1 MAAFIISQAAL
12 RRNAELLRRVAR
24 EGDVHVLL
32 ALKAFAT
39 TGCLSVLRPY
49 AAGCCASGLYEAL
62 LGAQEMGGRLA
73 VYSPA
78 YEAEDLA
85 ELVKIAHH
93 LDFNSLGQWERF
105 AAFCMAS
112 PRAQSGEMQFGLRV
126 NPAFSTGK
134 TPLYDPCRP
143 GSRLGIDIASLP
155 ETLPRGISGLHIH
168 TLCEQGAQDLIDTF
182 HAFEKNCGFLLRD
195 PSLRYL
201 NLGGG
206 HWITQEGYEVE
217 KLVEFLR
224 GLRQRYNGVEIYL
237 EPGEAW
243 SIHTGV
249 LRARVLDVFESMG
262 FHHAIL
268 DVSATAHTPDVLEM
282 PYRPDIFL
290 TEKNGSLCLSRSTAQ
305 PAVQL
310 PGENYYRAGQAGEM
324 AFTCRIGGVSCLA
337 GDVFG
342 DYAFPRALAAGDI
355 LTLDDMAHYTI
366 VKTTHFNGVKHPGI
380 SLLTPDGALTSLRR
394 FDFADFKNRLG

>member
-1 MAAFIISQAAL
+1 MAEFIISQEAL
-12 RRNAELLRRVAR
+12 RRNAELLQRVACAGGVR
-24 EGDVHVLL
+24 VLL

-39 TGCLSVLRPY
+39 TRCLSILRPY

-62 LGAQEMGGRLA
+62 LGAREMGGHLA

-78 YEAEDLA
+78 YETEDLVQL
-85 ELVKIAHH
+85 EEIANHI
-93 LDFNSLGQWERF
+93 DFNSLEQWERF
-105 AAFCMAS
+105 AERCVS
-112 PRAQSGEMQFGLRV
+112 HPRAQKGEMQFGLRV
-126 NPAFSTGK
+126 NPAFSTGR
-134 TPLYDPCRP
+134 TSLYDPCRP
-143 GSRLGIDIASLP
+143 GSRLGIDMALLP
-155 ETLPRGISGLHIH
+155 GKLPSGISGLHIH

-182 HAFEKNCGFLLRD
+182 RAFEEKCGILLQD

-217 KLVEFLR
+217 KLIEFLR
-224 GLRQRYNGVEIYL
+224 RLRRRYRGVEIYL

-249 LRARVLDVFESMG
+249 LRAKVLDVFESMG
-262 FHHAIL
+262 FRHAIL
-268 DVSATAHTPDVLEM
+268 DISASAHTPDVLEM
-282 PYRPDIFL
+282 PYRPDVFL
-290 TEKNGSLCLSRSTAQ
+290 TEKAGENSPFSGVPQ
-305 PAVQL
+305 PAVCL
-310 PGENYYRAGQAGEM
+310 PGESYYRAGQAGET
-324 AFTCRIGGVSCLA
+324 AFTYRVGGVSCLA

-342 DYAFPRALAAGDI
+342 DYSFRRELVVGDI

-380 SLLTPDGALTSLRR
+380 SLLTSNGRLTSLRC
-394 FDFADFKNRLG
+394 FGFEDFQNRLG